1 MKNIMEK
8 MKNTLLRAGLS
19 EKEWEQIETEHF
31 LSNRQNLLIYS
42 KITFGFLL
50 IMFLVSFFSSD
61 VESNRWVYLGT
72 MFIALVIDA
81 IAKFCG
87 KDHPVLLLVD
97 VYVFISILF
106 IFGIILGTVT
116 RPDEQTVTFI
126 ALMLTVP
133 LLFTDR
139 PIRMICC
146 IGVYVIVFIIV
157 AVNIKVEYVLTADI
171 IDACIFGAISAIV
184 STYMM
189 GVKCQRS
196 LFERQVAVMSET
208 DLLTGIR
215 NRNSY
220 EQNLLTYA
228 KRCQQSLTYIF
239 VDVNGLH
246 ELNNTK
252 GHEAGDRML
261 QFVADT
267 LQKQFGKEHT
277 YRIGGDEF
285 VAFVL
290 DGDQDQIRKKLE
302 KVISAVE
309 ENDYHISVGYDTH
322 LYGVIDMK
330 TLVDSA
336 EKRMYEE
343 KHLFY
348 QRKGIERR
356 ERR

>member
-8 MKNTLLRAGLS
+8 MKNTLLRADLS

-139 PIRMICC
+139 SIRMICC
-146 IGVYVIVFIIV
+146 IGVYVIVFII
-157 AVNIKVEYVLTADI
+157 
-171 IDACIFGAISAIV
+171 
-184 STYMM
+184 
-189 GVKCQRS
+189 
-196 LFERQVAVMSET
+196 
-208 DLLTGIR
+208 LL
-215 NRNSY
+215 
-220 EQNLLTYA
+220 
-228 KRCQQSLTYIF
+228 
-239 VDVNGLH
+239 
-246 ELNNTK
+246 
-252 GHEAGDRML
+252 
-261 QFVADT
+261 
-267 LQKQFGKEHT
+267 FGK
-277 YRIGGDEF
+277 
-285 VAFVL
+285 
-290 DGDQDQIRKKLE
+290 
-302 KVISAVE
+302 
-309 ENDYHISVGYDTH
+309 
-322 LYGVIDMK
+322 
-330 TLVDSA
+330 
-336 EKRMYEE
+336 
-343 KHLFY
+343 
-348 QRKGIERR
+348 
-356 ERR
+356 